1 MNKHHITGKKE
12 MDDKDIE
19 TNHNNYYLSADKT
32 KEKKILLNSN
42 KNINIFEGKESNKNI
57 ELSSIKENENK
68 LMSSNKQ
75 LKTFE
80 PEKPEEPKKN
90 DSPSKEDKKLKSP
103 KKKKPLKF
111 SKKNKMLFRE
121 FLKLTLIKKGDKELL
136 LMKCLKK
143 EPQNRSK
150 EDNNTIKNFLRNT
163 KMVDALLEIPFFLQ
177 KNCDNFLTSLSGEIR
192 LKTMKKDDIIFDIG
206 SKPDNFYFIYDG
218 SVSIEFL
225 ESYSLSLTCK
235 QYIKSIITRYQKI
248 SNHKDKYLRAQSN
261 IFIFKKN
268 KESEDDIL
276 NSRYVLD
283 KILKS
288 NKHIINIKEEEFP
301 VLNLILLVIDIKN
314 ILLDIKGNYNTL
326 IMLIQNYDYDEKKIL
341 ANMGQ
346 LANNFN
352 VNNYQFNIMQIYK
365 NIPEVNPDLIEK
377 YEHIVESYNKYSFT
391 FFRKGK
397 KVRLQNMGECF
408 GDLNHELKFYN
419 VIHNDDKRNYSASI
433 LENANLAYINYD
445 KFFEILKL
453 EREEIKHS
461 EAKFLKNSFF
471 FQEINQYLL
480 EKKFLKYFIYE
491 EMQYNNYLFKEGQ
504 KDIFIYFLKFGKYEI
519 LCNQNIK
526 NACLKIDD
534 LSQNYLSDPV
544 KKEDFTKITKEILK
558 NMYFCNFVRKEYLEV
573 IPLKLLVL
581 SKNFVLGIESVL
593 NKLPYLYD
601 VKILS
606 EKCGY
611 YKIELYN
618 LLQLMKELKDGK
630 EILIQEKNSYLELFL
645 ERLVNICRNKVE
657 YLNTKNKLNI
667 NIQDHIYNKY
677 KYNKGKIKSK
687 VITNKIKDFL
697 FNRNKRYTGYN
708 NICMTTR
715 NEDHSLKKIKNRVKL
730 YFLTEV
736 KYDHNGKIPKKRFLK
751 EEDNKN
757 LESTYNQFYNKYSL
771 QNSHL
776 QESKKNN
783 YNYSLDINNKI
794 NPEIKETKGKKVVY
808 SFFNKASNSRNII
821 NNMPKRRYNS
831 LSSNKILKNHPKY
844 NPIGI
849 KQEEYLTKMI
859 KNTLEN
865 ELLFFNSFN
874 KNEISGNTERAFSE
888 KKTNLKRKNVISI
901 SEKKINE
908 NKDFVIKK
916 NVPNLSKRFKSTRV
930 IQNINLDFPIERQK
944 ARASRNFADYLQRN
958 DSKNDSLNLTKYT
971 LTDNHEGKN
980 WVEKKINN
988 DKTPIRFSIKDE
1000 LEKNRT
1006 LYGLKNEY
1014 KGYLKFNRIMDN
1026 LGPNIE
1032 SYSFKGK
1039 KYSSSKSNTCYNKKL
1054 YKAMK
1059 ERVEDDL
1066 FMNGQTPIPKINF

>member
-1 MNKHHITGKKE
+1 

-301 VLNLILLVIDIKN
+301 VLNLILLLFDIKN

-397 KVRLQNMGECF
+397 IVRLQNMGECF

>member
-1 MNKHHITGKKE
+1 

-397 KVRLQNMGECF
+397 IVRLQNMGECF
-408 GDLNHELKFYN
+408 GDLTHELKFYN

-888 KKTNLKRKNVISI
+888 KKNKLKRKNVISI

-1026 LGPNIE
+1026 LGPIIE

>member
-1 MNKHHITGKKE
+1 

-397 KVRLQNMGECF
+397 IVRLQNMGECF
-408 GDLNHELKFYN
+408 GDLTHELKFYN

-1026 LGPNIE
+1026 LGPIIE

>member
-1 MNKHHITGKKE
+1 

-218 SVSIEFL
+218 SVSIVFL

-397 KVRLQNMGECF
+397 IVRLQNMGECF
-408 GDLNHELKFYN
+408 GDLTHELKFYN

-844 NPIGI
+844 NQIGI

-930 IQNINLDFPIERQK
+930 FQNINLDFPIERQK

-1026 LGPNIE
+1026 LGPIIE
-1032 SYSFKGK
+1032 RYSFKGK

>member
-1 MNKHHITGKKE
+1 

-397 KVRLQNMGECF
+397 IVRLQNMGECF
-408 GDLNHELKFYN
+408 GDLTHELKFYN

-888 KKTNLKRKNVISI
+888 KKTNLKRKYVISI

-1026 LGPNIE
+1026 LGPIIE

>member
-397 KVRLQNMGECF
+397 IVRLQNMGECF
-408 GDLNHELKFYN
+408 GDLTHELKFYN

-445 KFFEILKL
+445 KF
-453 EREEIKHS
+453 
-461 EAKFLKNSFF
+461 
-471 FQEINQYLL
+471 
-480 EKKFLKYFIYE
+480 LKY
-491 EMQYNNYLFKEGQ
+491 
-504 KDIFIYFLKFGKYEI
+504 
-519 LCNQNIK
+519 
-526 NACLKIDD
+526 
-534 LSQNYLSDPV
+534 
-544 KKEDFTKITKEILK
+544 
-558 NMYFCNFVRKEYLEV
+558 
-573 IPLKLLVL
+573 
-581 SKNFVLGIESVL
+581 
-593 NKLPYLYD
+593 
-601 VKILS
+601 
-606 EKCGY
+606 
-611 YKIELYN
+611 
-618 LLQLMKELKDGK
+618 
-630 EILIQEKNSYLELFL
+630 
-645 ERLVNICRNKVE
+645 
-657 YLNTKNKLNI
+657 
-667 NIQDHIYNKY
+667 
-677 KYNKGKIKSK
+677 
-687 VITNKIKDFL
+687 
-697 FNRNKRYTGYN
+697 
-708 NICMTTR
+708 
-715 NEDHSLKKIKNRVKL
+715 
-730 YFLTEV
+730 
-736 KYDHNGKIPKKRFLK
+736 
-751 EEDNKN
+751 
-757 LESTYNQFYNKYSL
+757 
-771 QNSHL
+771 
-776 QESKKNN
+776 
-783 YNYSLDINNKI
+783 
-794 NPEIKETKGKKVVY
+794 
-808 SFFNKASNSRNII
+808 
-821 NNMPKRRYNS
+821 
-831 LSSNKILKNHPKY
+831 
-844 NPIGI
+844 
-849 KQEEYLTKMI
+849 
-859 KNTLEN
+859 
-865 ELLFFNSFN
+865 
-874 KNEISGNTERAFSE
+874 
-888 KKTNLKRKNVISI
+888 
-901 SEKKINE
+901 
-908 NKDFVIKK
+908 
-916 NVPNLSKRFKSTRV
+916 
-930 IQNINLDFPIERQK
+930 
-944 ARASRNFADYLQRN
+944 
-958 DSKNDSLNLTKYT
+958 
-971 LTDNHEGKN
+971 
-980 WVEKKINN
+980 
-988 DKTPIRFSIKDE
+988 
-1000 LEKNRT
+1000 
-1006 LYGLKNEY
+1006 
-1014 KGYLKFNRIMDN
+1014 
-1026 LGPNIE
+1026 
-1032 SYSFKGK
+1032 
-1039 KYSSSKSNTCYNKKL
+1039 
-1054 YKAMK
+1054 
-1059 ERVEDDL
+1059 
-1066 FMNGQTPIPKINF
+1066 